1 MADELI
7 VNKAL
12 DEVLKDMKD
21 QVSVFTS
28 QIDELISDA
37 YYERDPDLTYNKEY
51 TTALEMA
58 HGSLDECFN
67 VRKYSFIDAN
77 DMKDEIIIDFLNDIG
92 LKDLA
97 ERVRELCQ
105 S

>member
-7 VNKAL
+7 TA
-12 DEVLKDMKD
+12 
-21 QVSVFTS
+21 
-28 QIDELISDA
+28 
-37 YYERDPDLTYNKEY
+37 EREY
-51 TTALEMA
+51 RAALEMA